1 MIPIL
6 LFAAAVF
13 AGTYLLLTPPQAFRA
28 PTRVRS
34 PRSTR
39 PLLPG
44 LVARPIPFLRAAS
57 ALAAAALAAALYG
70 LFFRSVLAALAA
82 APAGWMLAQLLTQT
96 VLRLRERRVRAA
108 WRVAIDLF
116 PDFLEAAGS
125 PLRALAQVADRAPDP
140 VKSALHEALA
150 RHATGEPLG
159 AALTAAAPGRDE
171 VHLFARLV
179 ELTRYKFQDVGP
191 AFRRLGRALHEQH
204 VLEADRRAEVAG
216 ARLMALL
223 LAAGPVVLL
232 FEETAALPAVRD
244 TLLGPGR
251 LVVPISAA
259 LTSLSVFLLVRA
271 GRSLA

>member
-1 MIPIL
+1 MVPTL

-13 AGTYLLLTPPQAFRA
+13 TGTYLLLTPAQPFR
-28 PTRVRS
+28 PPVRPRS
-34 PRSTR
+34 PRSAHALRVGLAVR
-39 PLLPG
+39 PLP
-44 LVARPIPFLRAAS
+44 VLRAAP
-57 ALAAAALAAALYG
+57 ALAAAALAAALHG
-70 LFFRSVLAALAA
+70 LFFRSMLAALAA
-82 APAGWMLAQLLTQT
+82 APAGWMLAQLLTQA

-116 PDFLEAAGS
+116 PDFLEAMGS
-125 PLRALAQVADRAPDP
+125 PLRALAQVADRTPDP

-179 ELTRYKFQDVGP
+179 ELTQHKSQDVGP

-232 FEETAALPAVRD
+232 FGETAALPAVRD

-251 LVVPISAA
+251 LLVPVSAA
-259 LTSLSVFLLVRA
+259 LTSFSVLLLVRA